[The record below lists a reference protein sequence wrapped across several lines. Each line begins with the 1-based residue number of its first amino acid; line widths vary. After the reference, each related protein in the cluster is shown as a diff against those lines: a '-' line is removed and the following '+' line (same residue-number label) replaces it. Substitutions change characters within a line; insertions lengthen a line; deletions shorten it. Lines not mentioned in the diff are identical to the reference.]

1 MGDVESLSS
10 MMTLIQLSRMI
21 GEPGTER
28 RLRFSEVDVKGLAE
42 ETTVKRKNI
51 IS

>member
-21 GEPGTER
+21 AELGTER
-28 RLRFSEVDVKGLAE
+28 RRRFSEVDVKGLAE
-42 ETTVKRKNI
+42 EMMVKRKNI